1 MNDGRAL
8 YPCFGCG
15 GARVAAHTEF
25 PNLDTMTASM
35 LPRVAASLCED
46 CGLVQQNPCVTQ
58 EKMNEIYAT
67 FEDKV
72 TVENLEH
79 SATELEGRSRLAA
92 LQKLV
97 PAPATLLE
105 IGCSDGTFLTLAR
118 DAGYD
123 VCGVDPSEANI
134 AKAKARKP
142 PLNVAAGFADK
153 APAGR
158 KFDVVCHFYVLEHT
172 FDPVA
177 FLKDLRSRLK
187 DGGTMFFE
195 VPDVARFASLPFAN
209 FLFPYQHTIHL
220 SPATAA
226 GLLARA
232 GLEMIPLGDSP
243 GSKSYGT
250 RFAARAVAKAA
261 APKPD
266 TAASRKQLDAYFGR
280 RGAILDGMRASV
292 KKWAAQAKGRPGP
305 CVIFGAGENGRVL
318 LGETELEKLFT
329 DIRFTDNNSALHGR
343 IVDGLPVVAPKEL
356 GALKPALV
364 IAASID
370 YQDDMARQ
378 AASLGVPPD
387 RIVKLYA

>member
-1 MNDGRAL
+1 
-8 YPCFGCG
+8 
-15 GARVAAHTEF
+15 
-25 PNLDTMTASM
+25 
-35 LPRVAASLCED
+35 
-46 CGLVQQNPCVTQ
+46 
-58 EKMNEIYAT
+58 
-67 FEDKV
+67 
-72 TVENLEH
+72 
-79 SATELEGRSRLAA
+79 
-92 LQKLV
+92 
-97 PAPATLLE
+97 
-105 IGCSDGTFLTLAR
+105 
-118 DAGYD
+118 
-123 VCGVDPSEANI
+123 
-134 AKAKARKP
+134 
-142 PLNVAAGFADK
+142 
-153 APAGR
+153 
-158 KFDVVCHFYVLEHT
+158 
-172 FDPVA
+172 
-177 FLKDLRSRLK
+177 
-187 DGGTMFFE
+187 
-195 VPDVARFASLPFAN
+195 
-209 FLFPYQHTIHL
+209 
-220 SPATAA
+220 
-226 GLLARA
+226 
-232 GLEMIPLGDSP
+232 MIPLGDSP